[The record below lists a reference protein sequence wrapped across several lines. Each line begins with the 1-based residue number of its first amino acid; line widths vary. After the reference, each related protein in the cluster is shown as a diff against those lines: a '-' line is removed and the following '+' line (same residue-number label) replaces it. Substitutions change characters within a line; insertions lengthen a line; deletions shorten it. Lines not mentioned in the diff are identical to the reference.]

1 MFSATYYD
9 LINQLKY
16 TPNIAYL
23 LLFIFMF
30 IYFTT
35 MLFKTK
41 YFWFNLRLFI
51 GYLLKVMLFLV
62 QVRSLGSY
70 E

>member
-62 QVRSLGSY
+62 QVISLGSY